1 MNNDDKLFQLT
12 RDIEDIN
19 EQLNANQKK
28 TQSVLL
34 KVQKLT
40 EDLNKS
46 SGNEK
51 QMISEQIRD
60 LRLSYQELAKQKNL
74 LDQQK
79 LEAQKAY
86 QELASSNNFEG
97 PLDRKKAF
105 EEGLKM
111 MDQLKGFPKVQ
122 DKIDALI
129 KVKELEVKRNQLGL
143 NQSIQANNLVFAGGN
158 SAERSLVARAIS
170 KMYFGLGVCKEDRFI
185 ETNRESLVAGYV
197 GQTALQTREVIEKAF
212 GGVIYIDEIQSLV
225 KGGALDFGQ
234 EALYEILVAME
245 NHRSELVIII
255 GGEKEG
261 LHSFLESN
269 VSIGARFKNII
280 SFDN

>member
-19 EQLNANQKK
+19 EQLKANQKK

-74 LDQQK
+74 LEQQK
-79 LEAQKAY
+79 IEAQKAF
-86 QELASSNNFEG
+86 QEMSGNDAEE
-97 PLDRKKAF
+97 PLDRKNAF

-111 MDQLKGFPKVQ
+111 MNQLKGLPEVQ
-122 DKIDALI
+122 DKIDRLI
-129 KVKELEVKRNQLGL
+129 KVKELDVKRNELGL
-143 NQSIQANNLVFAGGN
+143 NHSVQANSLVFAGGN

-170 KMYFGLGVCKEDRFI
+170 KLYFGLGICKEDRFV
-185 ETNRESLVAGYV
+185 EANRESLVAGYL

-234 EALYEILVAME
+234 EALYEILAAME

-269 VSIGARFKNII
+269 VSIEVRFKNII
-280 SFDN
+280 NFDN